1 MFDERKRYI
10 VDESGERTA
19 VILSMAEYDELLEDL
34 YDLAVLAERRED
46 STVAHDDVVARLKAD
61 GLL

>member
-1 MFDERKRYI
+1 MSDERKRYI